1 MRCEAITRAGSR
13 CRLNAT
19 PGAAWCYSHDPARV
33 EERRRNARK
42 AGRSGGNGRA
52 AGGSELGQLKRQ
64 IRDLI
69 AEIRAGEL
77 ERGPAA
83 VMLQAYNV
91 LARYLELE
99 RRRDEDALE
108 ERLEAL
114 EQSVMEL
121 AEAGAR
127 WGA

>member
-1 MRCEAITRAGSR
+1 
-13 CRLNAT
+13 
-19 PGAAWCYSHDPARV
+19 
-33 EERRRNARK
+33 
-42 AGRSGGNGRA
+42 
-52 AGGSELGQLKRQ
+52 
-64 IRDLI
+64 
-69 AEIRAGEL
+69 
-77 ERGPAA
+77 
-83 VMLQAYNV
+83 MLQAYNV

>member
-1 MRCEAITRAGSR
+1 
-13 CRLNAT
+13 LNAT
-19 PGAAWCYSHDPARV
+19 SGAAWCYSHDPARL

-42 AGRSGGNGRA
+42 AGRSGGNGRP
-52 AGGSELGQLKRQ
+52 AGGSELAQLKRQ

-69 AEIRAGEL
+69 AEIRSGKL
-77 ERGPAA
+77 ERGRAA

>member
-1 MRCEAITRAGSR
+1 MVLQPRPRACG
-13 CRLNAT
+13 
-19 PGAAWCYSHDPARV
+19 GAPAQRPKSWPIWW
-33 EERRRNARK
+33 ER
-42 AGRSGGNGRA
+42 RA